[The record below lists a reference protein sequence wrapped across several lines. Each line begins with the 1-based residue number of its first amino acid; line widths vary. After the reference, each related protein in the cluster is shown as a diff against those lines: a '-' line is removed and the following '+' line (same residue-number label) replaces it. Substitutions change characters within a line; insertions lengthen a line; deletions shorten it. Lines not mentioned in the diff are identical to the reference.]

1 MIELTKETFKVRALP
16 TSFVHS
22 NMKPLNDKGSG
33 EARLFLGN
41 KGEFQNLYD
50 FFGLDINGDSKQPVS
65 KYNVSFSKENC
76 LDYMKYSKI
85 EHVFQFFNKYKNT
98 NINEWNSIFAY
109 LKNLDES
116 EFCIN
121 LYTVNDSSR
130 FYVRADEDIYMK
142 YIRKII
148 VPRITDLLFVKDE
161 EKKTIEIQL
170 LINFSYDLNNNND
183 TNCVVDSL
191 TSEFCFFPNNILL
204 YGVPGCGKSYYVHE
218 HYENQ
223 ISNEQCKVRVVF
235 HPDYTYTDF
244 IGQLM
249 PVKKRVEG
257 KPDEIRYEFI
267 PGPFTR
273 IMMVAEEN
281 KAEKCL
287 MIIEELNRGNAPAI
301 FGEIFQLLDR
311 DEDGSSKYA
320 IYNSDIA
327 DKVYKNQLHPVKLPP
342 NLTIVATMNT
352 SDQNVFSMDTAFQRR
367 WQMQHIRNEFNG
379 EHADKFI
386 EGTRITWKAFATT
399 VNELLTEKSNV
410 FGNSEDKCL
419 GAYFAID
426 VELDNRQRFAEKVLK
441 YLWDDAFK
449 MDRTPLF
456 DKQYTSLSKLIE
468 DFEDATGDA
477 LKVVLQDAVYKKML
491 DKSHSTEEIP
501 ADSDV
506 SEITE

>member
-109 LKNLDES
+109 LKDLDES

-170 LINFSYDLNNNND
+170 LINFSYEP
-183 TNCVVDSL
+183 S
-191 TSEFCFFPNNILL
+191 
-204 YGVPGCGKSYYVHE
+204 
-218 HYENQ
+218 
-223 ISNEQCKVRVVF
+223 
-235 HPDYTYTDF
+235 
-244 IGQLM
+244 
-249 PVKKRVEG
+249 
-257 KPDEIRYEFI
+257 KPSI
-267 PGPFTR
+267 
-273 IMMVAEEN
+273 
-281 KAEKCL
+281 
-287 MIIEELNRGNAPAI
+287 
-301 FGEIFQLLDR
+301 
-311 DEDGSSKYA
+311 
-320 IYNSDIA
+320 
-327 DKVYKNQLHPVKLPP
+327 
-342 NLTIVATMNT
+342 
-352 SDQNVFSMDTAFQRR
+352 
-367 WQMQHIRNEFNG
+367 
-379 EHADKFI
+379 
-386 EGTRITWKAFATT
+386 
-399 VNELLTEKSNV
+399 
-410 FGNSEDKCL
+410 
-419 GAYFAID
+419 
-426 VELDNRQRFAEKVLK
+426 
-441 YLWDDAFK
+441 
-449 MDRTPLF
+449 
-456 DKQYTSLSKLIE
+456 
-468 DFEDATGDA
+468 
-477 LKVVLQDAVYKKML
+477 
-491 DKSHSTEEIP
+491 
-501 ADSDV
+501 
-506 SEITE
+506 